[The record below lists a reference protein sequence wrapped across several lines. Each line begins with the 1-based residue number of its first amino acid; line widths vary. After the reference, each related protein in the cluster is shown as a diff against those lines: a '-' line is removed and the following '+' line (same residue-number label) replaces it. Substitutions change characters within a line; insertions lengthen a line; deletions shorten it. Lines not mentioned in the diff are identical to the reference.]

1 MFTLGIIGRP
11 NVGKSTLFNRIAGKR
26 ISITNDMPGV
36 TRDRIEVMSSWVG
49 RSFKLID
56 TAGFDLKDDIIK
68 KEMQA
73 QFYKTIEMADF
84 LVLVTDA
91 KEGVHSLDEIV
102 VNMLRKAGKKFC
114 LAVNKVDS
122 YEKENVLGEFYKLG
136 SDIEMVGISGL
147 HGRNVDELL
156 DLIVSNIPDEEEFV
170 DDDTYGRVKIAV
182 VGRPNVGKSSLVNAW
197 LGEERVIVTPIAGTT
212 RDSVDTLF
220 EYDGKEY
227 LLTDTAGIRKK
238 SVMFKD
244 PIEKFGYYRSIDA
257 ITRADIAVA
266 VIDGPDGLNE
276 RDIKVIAEAWDAG
289 KPVVIAVNKW
299 DMAEKGKSE
308 VTKFKKIVQEKL
320 QFLNNPPII
329 FISALTKKNCFDIF
343 AEANKLFT
351 EYIKRIPTHAVNTA
365 LEEALAKHQPPAI
378 GSKRLKFYYMTQVS
392 TRPPYFVSFVNF
404 PDAVHFSYERFIVNT
419 LRRNFGFDGV
429 PVRLSIRKRKSQ
441 YDD

>member
-26 ISITNDMPGV
+26 ISITDDMPGV
-36 TRDRIEVMSSWVG
+36 TRDRIEVMSSWIG
-49 RSFKLID
+49 KNFLLID

-73 QFYKTIEMADF
+73 QFYKTIDLADY

-102 VNMLRKAGKKFC
+102 VDMLRKSGKKFC
-114 LAVNKVDS
+114 VAVNKVDS
-122 YEKENVLGEFYKLG
+122 YEKENFLGEFYKLG
-136 SDIEMVGISGL
+136 SNIDIVGISGL

-156 DLIVSNIPDEEEFV
+156 DLVAENIPDDEERIDSDE
-170 DDDTYGRVKIAV
+170 DGRVKIAV
-182 VGRPNVGKSSLVNAW
+182 IGRPNVGKSSLINAW

-212 RDSVDTLF
+212 RDSVDTIF
-220 EYDGKEY
+220 GYKGKEY

-266 VIDGPDGLNE
+266 VIDGPEGINE

-289 KPVVIAVNKW
+289 KPVIIAVNKW
-299 DMAEKGKSE
+299 DMAEKGKSD
-308 VTKFKKIVQEKL
+308 VSKLKKLLKEKL
-320 QFLNNPPII
+320 QFLANPPII

-343 AEANKLFT
+343 PEVDKLYAE
-351 EYIKRIPTHAVNTA
+351 YVKRIPTHAVNNA
-365 LEEALAKHQPPAI
+365 LEEALSKHQPPAI
-378 GSKRLKFYYMTQVS
+378 GTKRLKFYYMTQVS
-392 TRPPYFVSFVNF
+392 TRPPYFVAFVNF
-404 PDAVHFSYERFIVNT
+404 PEAVHFSYERFIVNT
-419 LRRNFGFDGV
+419 LRKNFGFDGV